1 MLTWWS
7 EKGIPYVGYIKSEDN
22 IEYKKQYFRSKSNFF
37 KVQKVD
43 KAKIELNRDAWDE

>member
-1 MLTWWS
+1 
-7 EKGIPYVGYIKSEDN
+7 IKSEAN